1 MVSGKHLDSGGR
13 GTMERAQN
21 HRGFT
26 LIEMVIVLALI
37 GILVGVGIPQF
48 KNSLKRGKEA
58 VLQENLHTLRVMLNQ
73 YYIDKKKYPMTLYS
87 LVDEGY
93 LHTMPKDPITGS
105 NETWEEVM
113 EELTE
118 DDMLSGVIPGVADV
132 RSTAEGLGL
141 DGTPYNTW

>member
-1 MVSGKHLDSGGR
+1 MIKAH
-13 GTMERAQN
+13 T

-26 LIEMVIVLALI
+26 LIELVIVLALI
-37 GILVGVGIPQF
+37 GILVAVGIPQY
-48 KNSLKRGKEA
+48 KSSIKRGREA
-58 VLQENLHTLRVMLNQ
+58 VLKENLHTLRVMLNQ
-73 YYIDKKKYPMTLYS
+73 YYIDKKKYPMTLYT

-93 LHTMPKDPITGS
+93 LHSLPMDPITKS

-118 DDMLSGVIPGVADV
+118 DDMLSGVIPGIADV
-132 RSTAEGLGL
+132 RSTAEGVGL